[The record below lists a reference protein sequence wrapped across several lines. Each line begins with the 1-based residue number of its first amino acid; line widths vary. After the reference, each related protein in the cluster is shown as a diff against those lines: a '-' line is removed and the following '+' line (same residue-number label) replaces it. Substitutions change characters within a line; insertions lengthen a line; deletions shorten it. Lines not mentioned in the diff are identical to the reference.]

1 MNSKFFFSLLL
12 ILVFP
17 LFIVLLSGGLV
28 RSQGIVDT
36 LQLLNPSIDVQ
47 GLRDTELI
55 RLTKEE
61 IVSLKLRGLSVYYI
75 EGSVNVYC
83 WGQDHQKT
91 FQCDWEIGVVKVGTT
106 INSNTFC
113 LACFKDQELISMGV
127 PRNAN

>member
-17 LFIVLLSGGLV
+17 LFVVLLSGGLV

-61 IVSLKLRGLSVYYI
+61 IV
-75 EGSVNVYC
+75 
-83 WGQDHQKT
+83 
-91 FQCDWEIGVVKVGTT
+91 
-106 INSNTFC
+106 
-113 LACFKDQELISMGV
+113 
-127 PRNAN
+127 